1 MSRGSTPVFFFHIP
15 KTGGSSLR
23 AAILHATDGNAVE
36 RDFVFVREALA
47 GLSPATSLSGHVKL
61 LPGEWQA
68 MRERFATLTVLRDPA
83 RRLISQYFQ
92 HRRGNA
98 HERGPVERDGRLISL
113 MEYLEDRQASK
124 DANAES
130 LYVDWLASL
139 LWDGSHQISP
149 GEWEALAQAALREFD
164 VVGTTEQ
171 LDLAM
176 DRLRHWLPRLPHAAP
191 RLNVTPE
198 EDLAEV
204 TPDALALAAAIT
216 RRDVELY
223 REAARLGSRKSTR
236 RREIEL
242 PPSTLLP
249 PVEFGSRQAEIVDV
263 AAQTIGSDEAI
274 DVIDCGQAVEIRV
287 RLLARTAQ
295 RGLTL
300 GLGIMDRH
308 ERVVFGTNSL
318 LLGTTI
324 DLADGETRDCRFIVY
339 FDLAPGTYTIST
351 TLHHGLSHLDGC
363 EHWRSHA
370 YTVVVRHSQR
380 LPYFDGVANLSVR
393 FAAHPPLPGASAA

>member
-139 LWDGSHQISP
+139 LWDGSHQTSP

-204 TPDALALAAAIT
+204 TADALAIATTIT
-216 RRDVELY
+216 QRDVELH
-223 REAARLGSRKSTR
+223 REAAGLGSRKSAR
-236 RREIEL
+236 RRAIE
-242 PPSTLLP
+242 PSTSTLLP
-249 PVEFGSRQAEIVDV
+249 AVEFGRRDAEIVEV
-263 AAQTIGSDEAI
+263 TAHPVGSDQPLE
-274 DVIDCGQAVEIRV
+274 VVDCGQEVVIRV
-287 RLLARTAQ
+287 RLRSRSAHRRLTA
-295 RGLTL
+295 

-308 ERVVFGTNSL
+308 ERVMFGTNSL
-318 LLGTTI
+318 LLGSTV
-324 DLADGETRDCRFIVY
+324 DLAEGEERDASFRVC
-339 FDLAPGTYTIST
+339 FDLAPGIYTISA

-370 YTVVVRHSQR
+370 LTVVVRHSPL
-380 LPYFDGVANLSVR
+380 LPYFEGVANLKCR
-393 FAAHPPLPGASAA
+393 FTDSGDPP